1 MSELLNICPVAV
13 TLSLI
18 EGKWK
23 TLILRDLLEGKK
35 RFGEL
40 QRSVGNISQKVL
52 TTQLR
57 SLEANGI
64 VNRIAY
70 AEIPPRVEY
79 ELTERGRTLHV
90 VIDAMRIWGEAFQ
103 AQEREVSELQEAP

>member
-1 MSELLNICPVAV
+1 MSDEKINCPVAV

-18 EGKWK
+18 DGKWK

-40 QRSVGNISQKVL
+40 QRSVEGISQKVL

-57 SLEANGI
+57 ALESNGI
-64 VNRIAY
+64 IERIAY

-79 ELTERGRTLHV
+79 QLTEEGHSLHY
-90 VIDAMRIWGEAFQ
+90 VIDAMKVWGKEYQ
-103 AQEREVSELQEAP
+103 NRHYR

>member
-1 MSELLNICPVAV
+1 MNDKNLICPVAL

-23 TLILRDLLEGKK
+23 TLILRDLLEGTK

-40 QRSVGNISQKVL
+40 QRSVEGISQKVL

-57 SLEANGI
+57 ALEASGI
-64 VNRIAY
+64 VERIAY

-79 ELTERGRTLHV
+79 QLTNHGKSLHSI
-90 VIDAMRIWGEAFQ
+90 IDAMRIWGENYQ
-103 AQEREVSELQEAP
+103 NLEK

>member
-1 MSELLNICPVAV
+1 MSEEESICPVVV

-23 TLILRDLLEGKK
+23 TLILRDLLDGKK

-40 QRSVGNISQKVL
+40 QRSVEGISQKVL
-52 TTQLR
+52 TSQLR
-57 SLEANGI
+57 ALESNGI
-64 VNRIAY
+64 VKRIAY

-79 ELTERGRTLHV
+79 QLTDQGKSLHSI
-90 VIDAMRIWGEAFQ
+90 IDAMRIWGENFQ
-103 AQEREVSELQEAP
+103 NQEKANE

>member
-1 MSELLNICPVAV
+1 MKDQNIICPVAL

-40 QRSVGNISQKVL
+40 QRSVEGISQKVL

-57 SLEANGI
+57 ALEANGI
-64 VNRIAY
+64 VERIAY

-79 ELTERGRTLHV
+79 QLSPQGQSLHAI
-90 VIDAMRIWGEAFQ
+90 IDAMRIWGENYQ
-103 AQEREVSELQEAP
+103 MLDK

>member
-1 MSELLNICPVAV
+1 MSEEKINCPVAV

-23 TLILRDLLEGKK
+23 TLILRDLLDGTK

-40 QRSVGNISQKVL
+40 QRSVEGISQKVL

-57 SLEANGI
+57 ALEANGI
-64 VNRIAY
+64 IKRIAY

-79 ELTERGRTLHV
+79 QLTEEGRSLHMI
-90 VIDAMRIWGEAFQ
+90 IDAMKAWGKDYQ
-103 AQEREVSELQEAP
+103 SRHY

>member
-1 MSELLNICPVAV
+1 MSDRKINCPVAV

-23 TLILRDLLEGKK
+23 VLILRDLLAGTK

-40 QRSVGNISQKVL
+40 QRSVEGISQKVL
-52 TTQLR
+52 TTQLK

-64 VNRIAY
+64 VKRIAY
-70 AEIPPRVEY
+70 AEVPPRVEY
-79 ELTERGRTLHV
+79 QLTAEGHSLHT
-90 VIDAMRIWGEAFQ
+90 VIEAMNIWGEDYKKRHGG
-103 AQEREVSELQEAP
+103 EDCDH

>member
-1 MSELLNICPVAV
+1 MSEVESICPVVV

-23 TLILRDLLEGKK
+23 TLILRDLLDGKK

-40 QRSVGNISQKVL
+40 QRSVEGISQKVL
-52 TTQLR
+52 TSQLR
-57 SLEANGI
+57 ALEANGI
-64 VNRIAY
+64 VERIAY

-79 ELTERGRTLHV
+79 ELTDQGKSLHSI
-90 VIDAMRIWGEAFQ
+90 IDAMRIWGENHQ
-103 AQEREVSELQEAP
+103 NREIIHE